1 MSEVRHALRR
11 ECLAYLATHFEP
23 EVHDVGEFWGEAV
36 RVVVGGPRHDRE
48 SEREAVRRSQFS
60 EHQLRRLME
69 SGQEI
74 YLLAE
79 SWRERYPDEPEPR
92 SDGWAALLALSE
104 TCGKPGSRR
113 EKPPVEEEAD
123 RDLTITYEAVVL
135 WLINVRDGL
144 AEASFSFFTDLEDF
158 PPASDNEA

>member
-1 MSEVRHALRR
+1 
-11 ECLAYLATHFEP
+11 
-23 EVHDVGEFWGEAV
+23 
-36 RVVVGGPRHDRE
+36 
-48 SEREAVRRSQFS
+48 
-60 EHQLRRLME
+60 ME

-113 EKPPVEEEAD
+113 AKPPVEEEAD

-158 PPASDNEA
+158 GLTSDPDA

>member
-1 MSEVRHALRR
+1 VSEVRQELRR

-36 RVVVGGPRHDRE
+36 RVVVGGPRYDRGGH
-48 SEREAVRRSQFS
+48 REAVRRSQFS

-69 SGQEI
+69 AGQEI

-104 TCGKPGSRR
+104 TCGKPGSPW

-135 WLINVRDGL
+135 WLINVQDGL
-144 AEASFSFFTDLEDF
+144 AEASFSFFTDLDDF
-158 PPASDNEA
+158 PPTSDNEA